1 MTDPVGQNWAKLLP
15 EIYEMPAK
23 RQAPFWAKPRPKASK
38 PIIHG
43 RLIVAE
49 QPDYESEGRRFES
62 CRAHHFEIRTAT
74 MVAVFFVVLGESG
87 NMWDLIRWTMPRQTI
102 KTAAKGLHGSS
113 PSSKVAKT
121 R

>member
-62 CRAHHFEIRTAT
+62 CRARHFETKTAT
-74 MVAVFFVVLGESG
+74 LFAVFFVFFPNENQKVYWAKLGKSTVLSRAIYCA
-87 NMWDLIRWTMPRQTI
+87 D
-102 KTAAKGLHGSS
+102 A
-113 PSSKVAKT
+113 
-121 R
+121 

>member
-62 CRAHHFEIRTAT
+62 CRARHTETSTAT
-74 MVAVFFVVLGESG
+74 LVAVFFCFSRKGKSEGLLGKIG
-87 NMWDLIRWTMPRQTI
+87 QINCLARAIYCAD
-102 KTAAKGLHGSS
+102 
-113 PSSKVAKT
+113 V
-121 R
+121 

>member
-1 MTDPVGQNWAKLLP
+1 
-15 EIYEMPAK
+15 
-23 RQAPFWAKPRPKASK
+23 
-38 PIIHG
+38 
-43 RLIVAE
+43 
-49 QPDYESEGRRFES
+49 
-62 CRAHHFEIRTAT
+62 
-74 MVAVFFVVLGESG
+74 MVAVFFVVLGEPG